1 MINAAGRE
9 IPEYIE
15 TYGKVEPFTGA
26 YTHIEGTYEKTAAHM
41 AVTAFSKGTKQKEP
55 KFLRSIEE
63 AIDRT
68 GLKDGMTVSFHH
80 HMRNGDYVVNM
91 VMEAIEKKGLKDI
104 HIAASGLFKCHEPL
118 VRMAENGTIRK
129 ITLSTISPGPLA
141 KAITHGKFKEPCV
154 FQSHG
159 GRPCAI
165 EEGKLHIDV
174 AFISAPCCDAYGNMN
189 GAVGKSACGVLSY
202 AYADAQYADKVVA
215 VTDNLVPFPA
225 CPIEISQE
233 KVDYVVEVES
243 IGDPNGIAF
252 GPTKATTDPENLRI
266 AHMTAQL
273 IDKAGYIENGMS
285 LQTGAGGTSIAV
297 AAEVGEI
304 MKAKGVKGSFGSGGI
319 TGYFVDMLEEG
330 LFEGLLDTQSF
341 DTQAIASV
349 SKNKNHQVM
358 SASQYANPH
367 NRGALVNQLDVMI
380 LGATEIDVD
389 FNVNVV
395 TGFDGT
401 ILSSSG
407 GNQDCAAGAKLAIVV
422 TNTLKKG
429 LSVIRDAV
437 TTVTT
442 PGETVDALVTDLGI
456 AINPL
461 RTDLLEELKDTDLPL
476 LTIEEM
482 KNKAEEKAEFQH
494 KPVEYTD
501 DIVVVVEYRDG
512 TVIDVVRKPAG

>member
-55 KFLRSIEE
+55 KFLRSIED

-225 CPIEISQE
+225 IQTELLSDRQKPPRIRKTSGSPI
-233 KVDYVVEVES
+233 
-243 IGDPNGIAF
+243 
-252 GPTKATTDPENLRI
+252 
-266 AHMTAQL
+266 
-273 IDKAGYIENGMS
+273 
-285 LQTGAGGTSIAV
+285 
-297 AAEVGEI
+297 
-304 MKAKGVKGSFGSGGI
+304 
-319 TGYFVDMLEEG
+319 
-330 LFEGLLDTQSF
+330 
-341 DTQAIASV
+341 
-349 SKNKNHQVM
+349 
-358 SASQYANPH
+358 
-367 NRGALVNQLDVMI
+367 
-380 LGATEIDVD
+380 
-389 FNVNVV
+389 
-395 TGFDGT
+395 
-401 ILSSSG
+401 
-407 GNQDCAAGAKLAIVV
+407 
-422 TNTLKKG
+422 
-429 LSVIRDAV
+429 
-437 TTVTT
+437 
-442 PGETVDALVTDLGI
+442 
-456 AINPL
+456 
-461 RTDLLEELKDTDLPL
+461 
-476 LTIEEM
+476 
-482 KNKAEEKAEFQH
+482 
-494 KPVEYTD
+494 
-501 DIVVVVEYRDG
+501 
-512 TVIDVVRKPAG
+512 

>member
-1 MINAAGRE
+1 MRNAAGRI
-9 IPEYIE
+9 IPEYIDR
-15 TYGKVEPFTGA
+15 YGVVKPFAGA
-26 YTHIEGTYEKTAAHM
+26 YAYLEGVYVKTRVQM
-41 AVTAFSKGTKQKEP
+41 TAPAFHKETARVNSKLLG
-55 KFLRSIEE
+55 SIEE
-63 AIDRT
+63 AIDKV

-91 VMEAIEKKGLKDI
+91 VMEAIERKGLKDI

-141 KAITHGKFKEPCV
+141 KAITHGKLKEPCV

-165 EEGKLHIDV
+165 EEGRLHIDV

-189 GAVGKSACGVLSY
+189 GAAGKSACGVLSY
-202 AYADAQYADKVVA
+202 AYADAQYADQVVA
-215 VTDNLVPFPA
+215 ITDNLVPFPA

-233 KVDYVVEVES
+233 KVDYVVKVDS
-243 IGDPNGIAF
+243 IGDPEGIAF

-266 AHMTAQL
+266 AKMTAQL
-273 IDKAGYIENGMS
+273 IDETGYIKNGMS
-285 LQTGAGGTSIAV
+285 MQTGAGGTSIAV
-297 AAEVGEI
+297 AAEVGSI
-304 MKAKGVKGSFGSGGI
+304 MKQKGIKGSFGSGGI

-349 SKNKNHQVM
+349 SKNQRHQVM

-380 LGATEIDVD
+380 LGATEIDTD

-429 LSVIRDAV
+429 KSVIREQV

-456 AINPL
+456 AVNPA
-461 RTDLLEELKDTDLPL
+461 RKDLMKKLKGSSLPVM
-476 LTIEEM
+476 TIEEM
-482 KNKAEEKAEFQH
+482 REKAEEKAEFPH
-494 KPVEYTD
+494 TPVHYTD

-512 TVIDVVRKPAG
+512 TVIDVVRKPEA